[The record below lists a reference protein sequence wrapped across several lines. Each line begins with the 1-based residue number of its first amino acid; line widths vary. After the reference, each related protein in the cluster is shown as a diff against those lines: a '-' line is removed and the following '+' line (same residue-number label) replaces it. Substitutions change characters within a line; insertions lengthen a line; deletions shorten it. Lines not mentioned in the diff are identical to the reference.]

1 MASLR
6 CPKCNLLNFDTAPEC
21 KRCRQPLGSGLPGA
35 APGIAPEAAPEA
47 AYAGFGTDGRYQT
60 VGTAVQ
66 APQPPAR
73 PASSYFEPPPPN
85 FYNDLRGEH
94 AAPVVNHGY
103 TRTITISIPPV
114 CVKCGDS
121 NDLSMRKFKKDYTPP
136 AAYLGIL
143 VGPIPLLIILLIA
156 RKRHKLNGLFC
167 TECWSKFK
175 HYGTISAFSA
185 LGVLGLIFG
194 SIFFTFAFNKPAI
207 SFFGIIG
214 ALALGIYSSYYQKKI
229 SPKFVNTN
237 RQQVNISIPGY
248 GECDFTNSD
257 R

>member
-1 MASLR
+1 MASIR
-6 CPKCNLLNFDTAPEC
+6 CPNCNLLNFDTAPEC
-21 KRCRQPLGSGLPGA
+21 KKCRQPLGNS
-35 APGIAPEAAPEA
+35 AAPEA

-60 VGTAVQ
+60 ISSAPAVSS
-66 APQPPAR
+66 APS
-73 PASSYFEPPPPN
+73 ASSYYEPPPPN
-85 FYNDLRGEH
+85 YYNDLRGGH
-94 AAPVVNHGY
+94 DAPVVNHGY

-114 CVKCGDS
+114 CVKCGDP
-121 NDLSMRKFKKDYTPP
+121 NNVSMRKFKKDYTPP

-175 HYGTISAFSA
+175 NYGTISAFSA

-194 SIFFTFAFNKPAI
+194 GIFFTFAFNKPLVSLFGVVTAI
-207 SFFGIIG
+207 G
-214 ALALGIYSSYYQKKI
+214 LGIYSSYYLKKI

-248 GECDFTNSD
+248 GECEFTNSA